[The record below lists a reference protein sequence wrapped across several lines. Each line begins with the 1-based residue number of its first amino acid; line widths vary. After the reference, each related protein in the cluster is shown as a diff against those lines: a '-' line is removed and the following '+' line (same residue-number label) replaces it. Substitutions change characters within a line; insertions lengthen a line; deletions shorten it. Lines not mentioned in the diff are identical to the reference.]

1 MKLLAKNGTR
11 NYPIN
16 MVVKLDKSNSVFHQ
30 IDKKKDVKN
39 D

>member
-1 MKLLAKNGTR
+1 VKSLAKNRTR

-16 MVVKLDKSNSVFHQ
+16 LVVKLDKSNSVSHQ

-39 D
+39 